1 MDSLNL
7 SAVSVQSIVYCFF
20 HTVFMRTNSNLYKQT
35 GVSIVVQE
43 QNTMGACHR
52 SITAVGEP
60 RLRSWELSR
69 ELGGTRRCWGVWE
82 QRQGERRRLG
92 NGSKG
97 GGNGELQGMEE
108 GSAGVSPKKRWAR
121 VGAGEIGLPEGQ
133 PWG

>member
-7 SAVSVQSIVYCFF
+7 SAVRVQSIVYCFF

-52 SITAVGEP
+52 SITAVRE
-60 RLRSWELSR
+60 RWLRSWELSR
-69 ELGGTRRCWGVWE
+69 EHGGTRRCWGVWE

-97 GGNGELQGMEE
+97 GREWGAAREE
-108 GSAGVSPKKRWAR
+108 GTAWGWRKEAQGVNPK
-121 VGAGEIGLPEGQ
+121 
-133 PWG
+133 